1 MNCYKL
7 RQGKLRRDDDGD
19 WVPLDEAAA
28 EIERLRAQLRSE
40 AHGHKQMSKEVER
53 LTASHVHCDHC
64 GGSWLGDGINSR
76 CRCQEIER
84 LRNLYREAR
93 RRVYC
98 FDPTSHGRLGEEEFD
113 AETEHHLDE
122 AAEAAG
128 GNDE

>member
-19 WVPLDEAAA
+19 WVPLDEAEA
-28 EIERLRAQLRSE
+28 EVERLRA
-40 AHGHKQMSKEVER
+40 
-53 LTASHVHCDHC
+53 SHIHCDHC
-64 GGSWLGDGINSR
+64 GGSWLDDGINPR
-76 CRCQEIER
+76 CRCQEIKR

-98 FDPTSHGRLGEEEFD
+98 FDPTSYKRFGEEEFH

-128 GNDE
+128 GDDEP